1 MKMMLIDLAQW
12 PKPSRTFPV
21 RVSLC
26 YYKAFAFFFFFGTRL
41 AFRGLQS
48 IGRDSLNAMLGT
60 HPPPPHLKALLQ
72 LVSSG
77 VSVMMGED
85 VLRGSLT
92 TSGLSQQMSSK
103 GEIGGI
109 FRDYVHLKKPP

>member
-1 MKMMLIDLAQW
+1 MHNGQN
-12 PKPSRTFPV
+12 PV
-21 RVSLC
+21 GLFLSEFHFVIIRRLR
-26 YYKAFAFFFFFGTRL
+26 FFFFFFGTRL

>member
-1 MKMMLIDLAQW
+1 MKMMLLDLAQW

-21 RVSLC
+21 TVFHFVILTL
-26 YYKAFAFFFFFGTRL
+26 FFFFFFGTRL
-41 AFRGLQS
+41 AFRGLQF
-48 IGRDSLNAMLGT
+48 IGRDSLKTMFGT
-60 HPPPPHLKALLQ
+60 HPPPPDLKELLQ

-77 VSVMMGED
+77 VFVMMGED

-92 TSGLSQQMSSK
+92 TGGLSQQMSSK

-109 FRDYVHLKKPP
+109 LRDYVR